1 MKDKELML
9 IIGGASV
16 ASISG
21 TVLNAVVRAVNAAL
35 EVGRSLGTAIRR
47 IKTGQI
53 CTAR

>member
-1 MKDKELML
+1 MDREDLL
-9 IIGGASV
+9 LVIGGAST
-16 ASISG
+16 ISG

-47 IKTGQI
+47 IKTGQY